1 MERHMEKPRIVSQ
14 EEWTVE
20 RKALLAKEK
29 ELTRHRDQVNAE
41 RRQLPWVKV
50 TKEYV
55 FDTMDGKKTLSDLFE
70 GRSQLIV
77 GHFMFS
83 PDWNAGCVGC
93 SFGNDHVDA
102 AYQHLQHH
110 DVTYVAV
117 GRAPLKKLDAYRER
131 MGWRF
136 NFVSSFNSDFNY
148 DFNVSFTKDDLADG
162 KVFYNYQETETKMED
177 LPGGSVFF
185 KEENGDIFHTYSD
198 YGRGG
203 EEVLSAY
210 MLLDT
215 TPKGRNET
223 HAMSWVRRHD
233 EYGDG
238 ARRVE
243 AA

>member
-1 MERHMEKPRIVSQ
+1 MQPRIVSREQ
-14 EEWTVE
+14 WIME
-20 RKALLAKEK
+20 RKALLEKEK
-29 ELTRHRDQVNAE
+29 ELTRLRDRISAE
-41 RRQLPWVKV
+41 RRSLPWVRI

-55 FDTMDGKKTLSDLFE
+55 FDTLDGKKTLSDLFE

-83 PDWNAGCVGC
+83 PDWNAGCAGC
-93 SFGNDHVDA
+93 SFTNDHVDA

-117 GRAPLKKLDAYRER
+117 ARAPLAKLEAYRQR

-136 NFVSSFNSDFNY
+136 NFVSSAGSDFNY
-148 DFNVSFTKDDLADG
+148 DFNVSFTRDDLADG
-162 KVFYNYQETETKMED
+162 KVFYNFRDIETKMED
-177 LPGGSVFF
+177 LPGESVFS
-185 KEENGDIFHTYSD
+185 KDENGDIFHTYSQFS
-198 YGRGG
+198 RGG

-210 MLLDT
+210 MLLDI

-223 HAMSWVRRHD
+223 HAMSWVKRHD
-233 EYGDG
+233 EYDG
-238 ARRVE
+238 ERMRKVY

>member
-1 MERHMEKPRIVSQ
+1 MEKPRIVSQ

-117 GRAPLKKLDAYRER
+117 GRAPLQKLEAYRKR

-136 NFVSSFNSDFNY
+136 NFVSSFDSDFNY

-162 KVFYNYQETETKMED
+162 KVYYNYEETETKMED
-177 LPGGSVFF
+177 LPGGSVFY
-185 KEENGDIFHTYSD
+185 KDGNGDIFHTYSD
-198 YGRGG
+198 FGRGG
-203 EEVLSAY
+203 EELLGAY
-210 MLLDT
+210 MLLDM

-233 EYGDG
+233 EYGEG

>member
-1 MERHMEKPRIVSQ
+1 MEKPRIVSR
-14 EEWTVE
+14 EEWTAE
-20 RKALLAKEK
+20 RKAFLAKEK
-29 ELTRHRDQVNAE
+29 ELTHHRDRVNAE

-50 TKEYV
+50 TKDYV

-93 SFGNDHVDA
+93 SFANDHVDA
-102 AYQHLQHH
+102 AWQHLQHH

-117 GRAPLKKLDAYRER
+117 GRAPLQKLEAYRKR
-131 MGWRF
+131 MGWSF
-136 NFVSSFNSDFNY
+136 NFVSSQNSDFNY

-177 LPGGSVFF
+177 LPGSSVFF
-185 KEENGDIFHTYSD
+185 KDENGDIFHTYSD

-223 HAMSWVRRHD
+223 DAMSWVRRHD